1 MNSNNPT
8 LGNQTAKCLLIG
20 NFFHDYVHVLK
31 KEKYVHQVRY
41 GGINNLYDVLLDK
54 ANVVIS
60 KNLAPDRCDFFL
72 SEDFSYKYLSLKS
85 KLTNEHINDICVD
98 RKDNPKHIHI
108 AYLDMLPLVDVDF
121 IHNIFPEA
129 SISVDFALHQNYRDI
144 NLDKIEKDLQNVD
157 LVFLNT
163 SNHPIFD
170 LYKSIKNK
178 KSFLILH
185 EANKIEYEYETKIG
199 IEYGYPFEGLTG
211 TIWKSRSFNTFKY
224 SPIKFI
230 DTIGAGDYLAAE
242 IINLILDKNDISEVL
257 ININMYNVHSKV
269 VKRLVERNKL
279 YE

>member
-1 MNSNNPT
+1 MNSSNPIP
-8 LGNQTAKCLLIG
+8 GNQTEKCLLIG

-31 KEKYVHQVRY
+31 KEKYVHQVRC
-41 GGINNLYDVLLDK
+41 GGVNNLYDVLLDK

-60 KNLAPDRCDFFL
+60 KNLVPDRCDFFL

-129 SISVDFALHQNYRDI
+129 SISVDFALHQNYKDI
-144 NLDKIEKDLQNVD
+144 NLAKIEKDLQYVD
-157 LVFLNT
+157 LVFMNT
-163 SNHPIFD
+163 DSHPIFD
-170 LYKSIKNK
+170 LYQNKHKNGSVSVIHKTGQVKYVTKTPVGFVNDGSIK
-178 KSFLILH
+178 
-185 EANKIEYEYETKIG
+185 Y
-199 IEYGYPFEGLTG
+199 YPCYVE
-211 TIWKSRSFNTFKY
+211 FKY
-224 SPIKFI
+224 CPIKFI

-242 IINLILDKNDISEVL
+242 IINIILQNQDINTAFSFEKM
-257 ININMYNVHSKV
+257 NMYDTHQKV
-269 VKRLVERNKL
+269 VARLVERNKL